1 MGGVM
6 AHHGLATSPR
16 CCTSGLSQGHQ
27 WVHDMGMGRVQE
39 MGTENNYFLSWS
51 VDEWGSDRLAGELAA
66 ALCLVRSPGPGTGK
80 TLERSQ

>member
-1 MGGVM
+1 
-6 AHHGLATSPR
+6 
-16 CCTSGLSQGHQ
+16 
-27 WVHDMGMGRVQE
+27 MGMGRVQE